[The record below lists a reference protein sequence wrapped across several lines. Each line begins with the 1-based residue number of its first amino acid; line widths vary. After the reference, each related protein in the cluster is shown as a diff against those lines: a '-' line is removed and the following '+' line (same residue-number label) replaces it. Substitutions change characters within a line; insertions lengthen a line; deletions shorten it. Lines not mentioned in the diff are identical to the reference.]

1 MDNWDNNSS
10 SDNITEVLNEI
21 MSSETSNQMEVTSV
35 STSMGNHDVFSYS
48 DPLKYSHLFEFAPLQ
63 LSMEDSHFVKPHYVD
78 PYIRQDGTLVEGYY
92 RDGDGDTSIDRP
104 FGLGGGYI
112 RSNPEGE

>member
-1 MDNWDNNSS
+1 MDNWDSNSG

-21 MSSETSNQMEVTSV
+21 ITSETSTQMDVIPS
-35 STSMGNHDVFSYS
+35 STYMGNQDVFSYS
-48 DPLKYSHLFEFAPLQ
+48 DPLKYSHLFEFAPLY
-63 LSMEDSHFVKPHYVD
+63 LNMEDSHVVKPHYVD

-112 RSNPEGE
+112 RSNPGGE